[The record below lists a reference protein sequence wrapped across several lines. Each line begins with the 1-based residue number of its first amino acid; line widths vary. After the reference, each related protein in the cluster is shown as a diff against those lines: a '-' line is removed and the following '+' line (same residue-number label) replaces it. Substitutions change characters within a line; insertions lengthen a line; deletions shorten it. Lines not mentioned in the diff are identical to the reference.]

1 MKEKIL
7 IGIIC
12 FLVGAVLSTGLFL
25 GYTVVNNISE
35 CNKTKTTEVSGNQ
48 GQMPGGNN
56 SQNSQNNNNQPPEMP
71 SGENNQNN
79 GNTPPEKPDTNNNNS
94 NSNNNSTNN
103 NNA

>member
-35 CNKTKTTEVSGNQ
+35 CNKTKSSEINNQ
-48 GQMPGGNN
+48 RNNQMPGENH
-56 SQNSQNNNNQPPEMP
+56 SQNNQNSQPPEMP

-79 GNTPPEKPDTNNNNS
+79 GNPPPEKPDTNNNN
-94 NSNNNSTNN
+94 
-103 NNA
+103 

>member
-35 CNKTKTTEVSGNQ
+35 CNKTKSSEVNN
-48 GQMPGGNN
+48 QMPGRNN
-56 SQNSQNNNNQPPEMP
+56 SQPPEMP